1 MLALGRMMS
10 GRGTESCTMHQG
22 LGSRVHGQMMP
33 GTVLGYIALL
43 AGIGWRGNG
52 GRTNFMGAAPPTGPM
67 ETGWRRNGGRGSFMA
82 AAPTTVPMETGWSRS
97 GGRGS
102 VMAAA
107 PSTMPMETGRR
118 TSIGRTSF
126 MGAAPS
132 TRPTVQ
138 FRLQECSGVIG
149 HGVCGVL

>member
-1 MLALGRMMS
+1 MTLPFIQVYSYTNIPFQHALQGRDGSTLTLTLMEIGMLALGRMMS

-22 LGSRVHGQMMP
+22 IGSRVHGQMMP
-33 GTVLGYIALL
+33 CTVLGYITSLT
-43 AGIGWRGNG
+43 GIGWRGNG
-52 GRTNFMGAAPPTGPM
+52 GRA
-67 ETGWRRNGGRGSFMA
+67 
-82 AAPTTVPMETGWSRS
+82 
-97 GGRGS
+97 S

-107 PSTMPMETGRR
+107 PSTGPMETGRR
-118 TSIGRTSF
+118 TSIGRANV
-126 MGAAPS
+126 MGAAPP